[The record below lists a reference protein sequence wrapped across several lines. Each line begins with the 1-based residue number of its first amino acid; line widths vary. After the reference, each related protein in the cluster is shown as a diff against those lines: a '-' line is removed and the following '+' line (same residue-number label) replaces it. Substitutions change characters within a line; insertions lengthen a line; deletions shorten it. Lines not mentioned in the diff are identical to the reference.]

1 MNREIKF
8 RTWDT
13 QNKEFSEW
21 TNRDP
26 FFSTSEGKLFFW
38 ERTRKEDGSYG
49 GDIILEDF
57 GDRFVI
63 QQYTEFKDKN
73 GKEIY
78 EGDIVKLV
86 KEGTAWILDTVFSE
100 NGLPEY
106 TAGEIKML
114 IGNWKVCQKYL
125 GATRIE
131 SFYCCDDCPLCL
143 EVIGNIYENPEL
155 IK

>member
-1 MNREIKF
+1 MSREIKF
-8 RTWDT
+8 RVWD
-13 QNKEFSEW
+13 
-21 TNRDP
+21 
-26 FFSTSEGKLFFW
+26 
-38 ERTRKEDGSYG
+38 KEDKIFWNTKDNLYFYIAVESFAVGISG
-49 GDIILEDF
+49 FLEPKRS
-57 GDRFVI
+57 DRFVI
-63 QQYTEFKDKN
+63 QQYTGFKDKN
-73 GKEIY
+73 GKEVY

-114 IGNWKVCQKYL
+114 IGNWKVCQSYL

-131 SFYCCDDCPLCL
+131 SFYCCDGCPLCL
-143 EVIGNIYENPEL
+143 EVIGNIYDPPEL

>member
-8 RTWDT
+8 RTWDN
-13 QNKEFSEW
+13 QNEEFSEW

-49 GDIILEDF
+49 GDIVLEDF
-57 GDRFVI
+57 GDRLVL
-63 QQYTEFKDKN
+63 QQYTGFKDKN

-86 KEGTAWILDTVFSE
+86 KEGTAWILGTAFSE

-106 TAGEIKML
+106 TAGQIKML
-114 IGNWKVCQKYL
+114 IGNWKVCQKYI

-131 SFYCCDDCPLCL
+131 SFYCCDGCPLSL